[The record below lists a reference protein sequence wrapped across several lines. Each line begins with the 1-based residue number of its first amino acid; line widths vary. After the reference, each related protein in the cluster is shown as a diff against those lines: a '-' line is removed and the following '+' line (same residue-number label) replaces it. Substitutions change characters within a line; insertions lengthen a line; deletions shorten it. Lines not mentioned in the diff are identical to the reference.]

1 MSRGRRKKTAAD
13 YREDN
18 IAASR
23 RILEQR
29 AIHERINPGLVEYA
43 EAQLKRYG
51 VPEVAPTE
59 PPETAEV
66 QERYAAGR
74 KAAQQNIFDGRAAAS
89 GKDE

>member
-1 MSRGRRKKTAAD
+1 
-13 YREDN
+13 
-18 IAASR
+18 
-23 RILEQR
+23 
-29 AIHERINPGLVEYA
+29 VEYA

-59 PPETAEV
+59 PPETPEV